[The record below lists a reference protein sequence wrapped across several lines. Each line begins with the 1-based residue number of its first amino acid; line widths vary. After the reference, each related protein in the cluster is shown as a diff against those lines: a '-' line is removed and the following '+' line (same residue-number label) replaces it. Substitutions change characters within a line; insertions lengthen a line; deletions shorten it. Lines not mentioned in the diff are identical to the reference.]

1 MFKALIWIN
10 VIASALLLVPIF
22 YYWYSILFFGV
33 VYTFEQGGV
42 VLAMG
47 GVWAIL
53 QLAII
58 PAIIEQAT
66 KRR

>member
-1 MFKALIWIN
+1 MFKVLIWIN
-10 VIASALLLVPIF
+10 VIASALLIVPIF

-33 VYTFEQGGV
+33 VYTFEQSGV

-47 GVWAIL
+47 GAWAIL

-58 PAIIEQAT
+58 PTIFEQAT